1 MIEIKESSSMQEKHM
16 KQELSTTQKKEPRKQ
31 EMVNTE
37 TTDNNV
43 NTDLPAINPLIE
55 QQAYIVRVKR
65 R

>member
-1 MIEIKESSSMQEKHM
+1 MQEKHM